1 MALSPKV
8 IDTITQAGRY
18 HDKNGL
24 HLKVTPTGS
33 KSWIVRYQIHGKRH
47 DVGLGAYPAVSLSEA
62 RKLTIA
68 MRAKL
73 NEGIDPKQKAP
84 SESPTFEQESLNY
97 IERNRLGWSLK
108 HASQWENSL
117 REHVFPL
124 IGAMKVSDINTAD
137 VVRVLDPI
145 WRDKPETARRIRN
158 RIWNVLEYSTAL
170 SHREGDN
177 PAKWKGHIE
186 NIMGRG
192 KDKVKSLESMSYL
205 QLPHFMRQ
213 LDAIGSRQA
222 LCLMFIILTASR
234 SSEAMEAKWD
244 EIDFTRKLWTIPA
257 ERMKGK
263 IEHQVPLSDSAMQV
277 LNDVRTR
284 GKSDYVF
291 PNKRLSGLLAENA
304 LRRLLKKMNED
315 CTVHGFRAT
324 FRTWAAE
331 KTNFDFDVCEK
342 ALSHTVGNATSRVY
356 SRGSQLEKRRALMD
370 RWAKYAMERLLPEV
384 REHRPFNQAS
394 AMASLVF

>member
-8 IDTITQAGRY
+8 IETITQAGRY
-18 HDKNGL
+18 HDKHGL

-47 DVGLGAYPAVSLSEA
+47 DVGLGSYPAVSLTEA
-62 RKLTIA
+62 RKRTVA
-68 MRAKL
+68 MRAQI
-73 NEGIDPKQKAP
+73 NSGIDPKEKRP
-84 SESPTFEQESLNY
+84 SESPIFEQEALNY
-97 IERNRLGWSLK
+97 IERHRAGWSAK

-117 REHVFPL
+117 REHVFPTMGPL
-124 IGAMKVSDINTAD
+124 LVNAVSTAD

-145 WRDKPETARRIRN
+145 WADKPETARRIRN

-170 SHREGDN
+170 GHRQGDN

-186 NIMGRG
+186 NLMGRRR
-192 KDKVKSLESMSYL
+192 DDTVPLESMPYL

-213 LDAIGSRQA
+213 LDSIGTRQS

-234 SSEAMEAKWD
+234 SSEAMEAKWS
-244 EIDFTRKLWTIPA
+244 EIDFTRKVWTIPP

-263 IEHQVPLSDSAMQV
+263 KEHQVPLSDPAMQV
-277 LNDVRTR
+277 LADVGTR
-284 GKSDYVF
+284 GKSDFIF

-304 LRRLLKKMNED
+304 LRRLLKKMNEE

-342 ALSHTVGNATSRVY
+342 ALSHTVGNATSRAY
-356 SRGSQLEKRRALMD
+356 SRGSQIEKRRALMD
-370 RWAKYAMERLLPEV
+370 RWAKYAMEKLLPEV